1 MIWRMLLS
9 KDALYIGI
17 ILAMIGSAWY
27 IVDDW
32 HYEPLRI
39 QEKTVK
45 MLGEQLNTCIME
57 RDSCESK
64 ILKQTVEGFQE
75 GLGDGDETI
84 NIDLDNL
91 TSN

>member
-1 MIWRMLLS
+1 MILRMLLS
-9 KDALYIGI
+9 KDALYIGL
-17 ILAMIGSAWY
+17 ILAMLASAWY
-27 IVDDW
+27 ILDDW
-32 HYEPLRI
+32 HYKPLRV
-39 QEKTVK
+39 QEETVR
-45 MLGEQLNTCIME
+45 MLGMQLNTCITE

-64 ILKQTVEGFQE
+64 LSQQTVEGYQE

>member
-1 MIWRMLLS
+1 MIWKLLLS
-9 KDALYIGI
+9 KDSLYIAI
-17 ILAMIGSAWY
+17 ILAMIGGSWY
-27 IVDDW
+27 ILDDW
-32 HYEPLRI
+32 HYKPLRI

-45 MLGEQLNTCIME
+45 MLSEQLNTCITE

-64 ILKQTVEGFQE
+64 ISQQTVQGFQE